1 MNNAERMRERVEY
14 LQGRIE
20 RLKRLQRCSL
30 EEYLFDSHAQGR
42 ADHLSDVDVA
52 LLLRPELSRETL

>member
-30 EEYLFDSHAQGR
+30 EEYLFDSQARGR